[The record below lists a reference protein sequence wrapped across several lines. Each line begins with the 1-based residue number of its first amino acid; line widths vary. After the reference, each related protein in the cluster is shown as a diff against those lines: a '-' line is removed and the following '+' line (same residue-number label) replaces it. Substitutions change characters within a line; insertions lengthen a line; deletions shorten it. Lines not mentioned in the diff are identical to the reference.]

1 MQLTG
6 PIICFSSLFLMC
18 LWQITWFM
26 QVVYGAWGLRSLL
39 TGLKCGHIL
48 PWLTCRVSSLCLFQ
62 SSLEQRSGWTS
73 TSRMQTGERPK
84 AISPCFYPSSGLF
97 HLKLAINRNAANCWS
112 ELLEVKEVQKHRWN
126 IFLSIHSMSFTFH
139 THLLLHSGLQ
149 GSDRTEEWHPLLCHS
164 YYGEDKCC

>member
-26 QVVYGAWGLRSLL
+26 QVVYDAWGLRSLL

-48 PWLTCRVSSLCLFQ
+48 PWLSSLCLFQ

-84 AISPCFYPSSGLF
+84 IISPCFYPSSGLF

-126 IFLSIHSMSFTFH
+126 I
-139 THLLLHSGLQ
+139 LLHSGLQ